1 MFKCI
6 PKFSQAELIIVQ

>member
-1 MFKCI
+1 MLCI